1 MTVDEAISTFSS
13 YSAEEKKEFLAQL
26 SYELTVVA
34 RGCYEVE
41 TEGLA
46 EPQRLRRINEVQHR
60 VSAFLWALLRD
71 DPRRYPDDVLIRI
84 ILEQPDDEVLRR
96 ELSKTFAR
104 MTARRLAAAERVQR
118 IMFLGQVV
126 GTVW

>member
-1 MTVDEAISTFSS
+1 MTVDEAISAFSS

-34 RGCYEVE
+34 RGCYEVG

-46 EPQRLRRINEVQHR
+46 EPQRLRRVNEVQHR

-71 DPRRYPDDVLIRI
+71 DPRRYPDDVLLRI
-84 ILEQPDDEVLRR
+84 VLEQPDDEVLRR
-96 ELSKTFAR
+96 ELSETFAR
-104 MTARRLAAAERVQR
+104 MTARRLTAA
-118 IMFLGQVV
+118 
-126 GTVW
+126 

>member
-1 MTVDEAISTFSS
+1 MTIDEAIFAFSS

-34 RGCYEVE
+34 RGCYEVGA
-41 TEGLA
+41 EGLTD
-46 EPQRLRRINEVQHR
+46 PQRLRRINEVQHR

-84 ILEQPDDEVLRR
+84 VLEQPDDEILGR
-96 ELSKTFAR
+96 ELSEVFAR
-104 MTARRLAAAERVQR
+104 MTARRLTAA
-118 IMFLGQVV
+118 
-126 GTVW
+126 

>member
-104 MTARRLAAAERVQR
+104 MTARRLAAA
-118 IMFLGQVV
+118 
-126 GTVW
+126 